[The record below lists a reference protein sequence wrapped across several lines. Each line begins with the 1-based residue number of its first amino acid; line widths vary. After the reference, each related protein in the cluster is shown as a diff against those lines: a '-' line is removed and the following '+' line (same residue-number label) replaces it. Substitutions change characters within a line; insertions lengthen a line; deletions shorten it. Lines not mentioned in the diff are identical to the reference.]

1 MTQVTASRSS
11 RSYFRPGSQR
21 KGESM
26 LVKQAMS
33 SKLYYCM
40 PSDSAIG
47 CQDQEDFRSGGSA
60 RGLQLYGSKTP
71 RHYRSGSRII
81 SVL

>member
-1 MTQVTASRSS
+1 VTQVTASRSS
-11 RSYFRPGSQR
+11 RSYFRRGSQR

-26 LVKQAMS
+26 LVKQVMS

-47 CQDQEDFRSGGSA
+47 C
-60 RGLQLYGSKTP
+60 
-71 RHYRSGSRII
+71 
-81 SVL
+81 